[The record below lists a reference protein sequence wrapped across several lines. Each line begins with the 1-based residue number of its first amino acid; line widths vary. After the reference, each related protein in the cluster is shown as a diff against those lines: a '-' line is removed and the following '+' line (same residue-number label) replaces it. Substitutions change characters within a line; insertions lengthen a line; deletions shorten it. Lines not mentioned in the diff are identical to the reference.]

1 MGEESTVP
9 GPVTS
14 WRLRCAMSRAAMPAL
29 AVEELE
35 RAASNPKR
43 AQSWVA
49 ARAGVAPRPSTQ
61 QAARRGVRR
70 TRTDGSA
77 CSDSGVSV
85 LGPAVGVALRA
96 VARHRAGAD
105 HVRPNVRGHVDRLL

>member
-9 GPVTS
+9 GTVTS
-14 WRLRCAMSRAAMPAL
+14 WRFRCAMSRAAMPAL

-35 RAASNPKR
+35 RAALNPKR
-43 AQSWVA
+43 VQSWVA
-49 ARAGVAPRPSTQ
+49 ASAGVAPRPNTQ
-61 QAARRGVRR
+61 QAASKGVRR

-77 CSDSGVSV
+77 CRELGMPV

-105 HVRPNVRGHVDRLL
+105 HVRPHVRGHIDR